1 MKELE
6 RTEEN
11 SSFFYSQ
18 EYNSYEKLSLNE
30 LIFIPIEIFNND
42 SLSSLETVTKYLKEE
57 LSYRFKDIAFFLNRS
72 QKTVWNAYSS
82 SKEKMNSDFNF
93 DKKISFLVPLFIFKD
108 RSLSF
113 LEALTEY
120 LKENFNLKYCQIAAL
135 LNRDQRTVWTVYQR
149 AKIKR
154 KKNGKI

>member
-1 MKELE
+1 MQEGV
-6 RTEEN
+6 EEN

-18 EYNSYEKLSLNE
+18 EYDSYKKSDLNE
-30 LIFIPIEIFNND
+30 IVFIPIEIFNND
-42 SLSSLETVTKYLKEE
+42 SLSSLETVTKYLKEK
-57 LSYRFKDIAFFLNRS
+57 LNYRLKDISVFLNRS
-72 QKTVWNAYSS
+72 QKTIWGAYNN
-82 SKEKMNSDFNF
+82 SKEKMSSEFDFE
-93 DKKISFLVPLFIFKD
+93 KKISFLVPLPVFRD

-135 LNRDQRTVWTVYQR
+135 LNRDQRTVWTVYKR

-154 KKNGKI
+154 RKNARI